1 MGGRSGGRAT
11 GGLVVVLALFAS
23 SCSSGESSPDSA
35 AIPTQR
41 HAPAGR
47 SGAASDG
54 ALGVGGVSDGRGRLV
69 GTFVHTFYWMEFE
82 ADYPGAPDTPLAG
95 RDCQPLATVSKAF
108 ADRVCV
114 EGTGR
119 LTSGALLNLSGPC
132 ACGYPCPDTG
142 VSVCFFSA
150 PEKSAH
156 WGYGS
161 NGNPLVPLRSLAIA
175 GDVLPRGT
183 VLYIPEWNGVKMPEA
198 DGIGG
203 FEHDGCFRIDDIGYG
218 IEGTHYDL
226 YTGTSNLWQ
235 ELEALRP
242 TNSSSTLYRDPPRCV
257 GKVL

>member
-1 MGGRSGGRAT
+1 MGGTIGGRAR
-11 GGLVVVLALFAS
+11 GGLVLALLAS
-23 SCSSGESSPDSA
+23 TACSSGEGSPDSA
-35 AIPTQR
+35 GKPMQR
-41 HAPAGR
+41 HAPAGN
-47 SGAASDG
+47 SGSVHDAAS
-54 ALGVGGVSDGRGRLV
+54 GVGAMSDERGRLV

-82 ADYPGAPDTPLAG
+82 ADYPGPQDTPLAG

-119 LTSGALLNLSGPC
+119 LTSGSLLNLSGTC

-142 VSVCFFSA
+142 VSVCFFGT

-183 VLYIPEWNGVKMPEA
+183 VLYIPEWNGVQMPEA

-218 IEGTHYDL
+218 IEGRHYDL

-242 TNSSSTLYRDPPRCV
+242 TNSSSTVYRDPPHCV

>member
-1 MGGRSGGRAT
+1 M
-11 GGLVVVLALFAS
+11 
-23 SCSSGESSPDSA
+23 
-35 AIPTQR
+35 QR
-41 HAPAGR
+41 HAPAGN
-47 SGAASDG
+47 SGSVHDAAS
-54 ALGVGGVSDGRGRLV
+54 GVGGMSDERGRLV

-82 ADYPGAPDTPLAG
+82 ADYPGPQDTPLAG

-119 LTSGALLNLSGPC
+119 LTSGSLLNLSGTC

-142 VSVCFFSA
+142 VSVCFFGT

-183 VLYIPEWNGVKMPEA
+183 VLYIPEWNGVQMPEA

-218 IEGTHYDL
+218 IEGRHYDL

-242 TNSSSTLYRDPPRCV
+242 TNSSSTLFRDPPRCV